1 LRLIP
6 AFHPQHRFEALFHHG
21 DTESR
26 RKADHPESQNSFFL
40 VAVLPAADPLRE
52 KREKL
57 GTRFVDARTTA
68 CEYSLGP
75 CRPGDPVRCRHMHF
89 LFLRHVRGVRRC
101 GFP

>member
-75 CRPGDPVRCRHMHF
+75 WGDRATPSGADTCTSYSCVM
-89 LFLRHVRGVRRC
+89 
-101 GFP
+101 